1 MNLYNE
7 WVQGKNTRHTWLDL
21 VRILAIFLMVLLHV
35 SAGYVPLW
43 FEQSSFGWF
52 FSNAFGSLS
61 RVCVPL
67 LVMVSGAL
75 LLPKLESGKINAF
88 DFYQKRLSR
97 LIKPWLF
104 WSVIFGLINLLTGNE
119 VDSLKRLVVGTV
131 WTGFWLLP
139 VLLVIYLFAPHFVKI
154 KNIFGQW
161 FVWAY
166 LLVGTLIL
174 ISGIHLPLYFE
185 YFVYFVLGAV
195 LADLPQ
201 KKLFKISGLLL
212 LVVGL
217 VSTSY
222 LTFVLSVA
230 NRGFISTYYGF
241 NMWTIL
247 LTSVG
252 SFLFL
257 AQHNNFFENKIS
269 TSHKKLLASL
279 SAISFQIYFVH
290 LLFFRLAFS
299 FTTLPSVIFIP
310 FYTIFIFGGSWLIV
324 WLMGKNKFLA
334 KLSGAEER
342 T

>member
-43 FEQSSFGWF
+43 FEQVGLGWPI
-52 FSNAFGSLS
+52 SNFLGSIS

-67 LVMVSGAL
+67 LIMVSGAL
-75 LLPKLESGKINAF
+75 ILPKLEKVAVG

-104 WSVIFGLINLLTGNE
+104 WSVIFGLVNLLTGNE
-119 VDSLKRLVVGTV
+119 VDSLKRLIVGTV

-139 VLLVIYLFAPHFVKI
+139 VLLGIYLFAPLFVKA
-154 KNIFGQW
+154 KNAFGRW
-161 FVWAY
+161 FVLIY
-166 LLVGTLIL
+166 LLLGTLIL

-185 YFVYFVLGAV
+185 YFVYFVWGAT

-201 KKLFKISGLLL
+201 TKLLKIGGLLL
-212 LVVGL
+212 WVAGL
-217 VSTSY
+217 VATSY

-230 NRGFISTYYGF
+230 NRGFVSTYYGF
-241 NMWTIL
+241 NMWTVFL
-247 LTSVG
+247 MSVG

-257 AQHNNFFENKIS
+257 AQHNIFFENKIS
-269 TSHKKLLASL
+269 TSHKKSLANL

-290 LLFFRLAFS
+290 LLFFRLSFS
-299 FTTLPSVIFIP
+299 FTTLPSAIFIP
-310 FYTIFIFGGSWLIV
+310 FYTLFIFAGSWWLAWLIS
-324 WLMGKNKFLA
+324 KNKILA